1 MYNKKMPSLA
11 IVIINWNAGQQLVD
25 CVESVMRY
33 GSGIVKKIV
42 VVDNGSSD
50 GSEKAI
56 EIYPEVDLICAD
68 ENLGF
73 GKACNLGASHCNS
86 DFILFLNPDA
96 LLFEQTLEKSLS
108 FMTDD
113 SNKHVGISGVQL
125 VDNKGHVS
133 RSCARFPTAR
143 MFIAAAL
150 GLSKLLPNLLKSYHM
165 HDWDHKSSRGVD
177 HVIGAFF
184 LVRQDL
190 FQKLSGFDE
199 RFFVYLEDLDF
210 SLRAKKAG
218 WSSYYL
224 TDTQAFHAGGGTS
237 DQIKARRLFY
247 SIRSRIIYSF
257 KHFDFL
263 SAVAVLLASML
274 IEPFTRAF
282 FAILKGSWETLKEI
296 IQAYVMLFQWLPRW
310 LLKGET
316 R

>member
-1 MYNKKMPSLA
+1 MSVD

-25 CVESVMRY
+25 CVESVMSY
-33 GSGIVKKIV
+33 GSGMVKKIV

-50 GSEKAI
+50 GSEEAI
-56 EIYPEVDLICAD
+56 AIFPEVDLICTG

-73 GKACNLGASHCNS
+73 GKACNIGASHCNS

-113 SNKHVGISGVQL
+113 SNQHIGICGVQL
-125 VDNKGHVS
+125 VDKKGYVS
-133 RSCARFPTAR
+133 RSCAHFPTAR
-143 MFIAAAL
+143 MFVTAAL
-150 GLSKLLPNLLKSYHM
+150 GLSKFLPNLLKSHHM
-165 HDWDHKSSRGVD
+165 HDWDHKRSKGVD

-237 DQIKARRLFY
+237 DQVKARRLFY

-257 KHFDFL
+257 KHFKPT
-263 SAVAVLLASML
+263 SAVLVLVSSLVF
-274 IEPFTRAF
+274 EPFIRVAALNHSFT
-282 FAILKGSWETLKEI
+282 AIKETLH
-296 IQAYVMLFQWLPRW
+296 AYKLLIQWLPRW
-310 LLKGET
+310 FFRGET
-316 R
+316 K